1 MKITLISN
9 NLYYNLN
16 SFCIARSF
24 IVVLISSLKKF
35 NSIFN
40 IFLKSKISFT
50 LCYIFYIGV
59 NLNAQQTPILLK
71 STLNAI
77 GSSPS
82 FSGNTTGQKFIF
94 RQSIAQ
100 SGITGTV
107 QTKKLKVQQ
116 GFVTHAW
123 VYRIDNSENE
133 SFDEVFNISVYPN
146 PFADRIHI
154 EFSKKTREVIH
165 VQLFD
170 VNGKQVLLKE
180 YEASDQITLPLPYIS
195 EGNYVLHIRSG
206 HKKTTKKI
214 IKHD

>member
-1 MKITLISN
+1 MKLTQVST

-16 SFCIARSF
+16 SFFSGWCYH
-24 IVVLISSLKKF
+24 VVLISSLKRS
-35 NSIFN
+35 NSVFN
-40 IFLKSKISFT
+40 IFLKRKIRFT
-50 LCYIFYIGV
+50 LFFIFYVGI

-71 STLNAI
+71 STLNTI

-82 FSGNTTGQKFIF
+82 FSSNTTDQKFIF

-165 VQLFD
+165 VHLFD
-170 VNGKQVLLKE
+170 VNGKQVLSKE

-206 HKKTTKKI
+206 HKKTSKKI